1 MDVQRPFGSEKSSL
15 EKRLQII
22 FHEYNILGNGAV
34 YLPLVSGSL
43 QAHAQTDPVIAE
55 NFSFEPFVFYRDH
68 PDRIMERLDMP
79 SVSAFSVSMW
89 NANLS
94 LEIARRTKELSPDSL
109 VVFGGPHVPLD
120 TKEFFAENPFVDVT
134 VRSDGEQTFADM
146 LNRFLETREKKDF
159 RDIAGISY
167 RSPSGEVHFC
177 QDRVLEKDLDVYQ
190 SPYMDNGPFDE
201 LIKTSDLNFHAILET
216 NRGCPFP
223 CSFCFWGEGVLQSK
237 MRWFSPERVSQV
249 ADWIGRQEIEYVYG
263 ADANFG
269 MFERDAEMAQI
280 FADTKKKYG
289 YPERFRVCYGKNK
302 PSRVFEVAKI
312 LSEADMAKGIT
323 LSRQSSDPKT
333 LKNIRRPNIKIETYD
348 ELQRRYAKENMPTY
362 TEMIL
367 GLPGETYESFLDG
380 LEGVLEGSR
389 IGQLYVYQCQVFPNT
404 QLNDPLYQRK
414 HGIITRE
421 FPLQEIHGPA
431 REEGLVEEVEEVEE
445 IVVSTESM
453 PPEVWRKSA
462 VNAWVTQIMH
472 PLQAGLHVSNYL
484 WSEHGVRYVDF
495 YEHIA
500 QRKMDLESAPMITRE
515 INDLHDL
522 ARRIQEGNTRAQ
534 VVLEFGDTTWEPE
547 EASYLRFAKE
557 APTFYSELFIIAKD
571 FLSANGKKF
580 DEEELRE
587 VIKYQ
592 EALIPRFPNP
602 GQTTFDFAYNVP
614 EYMANFFDDNKPE
627 LSRKKQSLEIVEGK
641 DFGDD
646 KTKYA
651 RETILWGRRSN
662 NILYD
667 VIWS

>member
-1 MDVQRPFGSEKSSL
+1 
-15 EKRLQII
+15 
-22 FHEYNILGNGAV
+22 
-34 YLPLVSGSL
+34 
-43 QAHAQTDPVIAE
+43 
-55 NFSFEPFVFYRDH
+55 
-68 PDRIMERLDMP
+68 
-79 SVSAFSVSMW
+79 
-89 NANLS
+89 
-94 LEIARRTKELSPDSL
+94 
-109 VVFGGPHVPLD
+109 
-120 TKEFFAENPFVDVT
+120 
-134 VRSDGEQTFADM
+134 
-146 LNRFLETREKKDF
+146 
-159 RDIAGISY
+159 
-167 RSPSGEVHFC
+167 
-177 QDRVLEKDLDVYQ
+177 
-190 SPYMDNGPFDE
+190 
-201 LIKTSDLNFHAILET
+201 
-216 NRGCPFP
+216 
-223 CSFCFWGEGVLQSK
+223 
-237 MRWFSPERVSQV
+237 
-249 ADWIGRQEIEYVYG
+249 
-263 ADANFG
+263 
-269 MFERDAEMAQI
+269 
-280 FADTKKKYG
+280 
-289 YPERFRVCYGKNK
+289 
-302 PSRVFEVAKI
+302 
-312 LSEADMAKGIT
+312 
-323 LSRQSSDPKT
+323 
-333 LKNIRRPNIKIETYD
+333 
-348 ELQRRYAKENMPTY
+348 
-362 TEMIL
+362 
-367 GLPGETYESFLDG
+367 
-380 LEGVLEGSR
+380 
-389 IGQLYVYQCQVFPNT
+389 
-404 QLNDPLYQRK
+404 
-414 HGIITRE
+414 
-421 FPLQEIHGPA
+421 
-431 REEGLVEEVEEVEE
+431 
-445 IVVSTESM
+445 
-453 PPEVWRKSA
+453 
-462 VNAWVTQIMH
+462 MH